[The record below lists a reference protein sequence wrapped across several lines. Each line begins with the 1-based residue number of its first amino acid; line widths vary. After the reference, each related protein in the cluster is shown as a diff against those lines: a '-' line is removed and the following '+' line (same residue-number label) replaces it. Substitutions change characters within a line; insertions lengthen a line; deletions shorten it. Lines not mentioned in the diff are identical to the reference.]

1 ARRLREPRGA
11 HPFGPRAHAVPAA
24 PHDAAAHRSHR
35 RMARPPGGRGRERS
49 ERRETG
55 RRGGARRAGW
65 HRDGP
70 RALRA
75 VHASPRRA
83 SRRVASPTRRRERP
97 MPAEVPPPP
106 RRTPTLIY
114 DGECG
119 FCRESVGLVR
129 RWDRERRLAIVPF
142 QDQERVAAFGIPLTA
157 LAAAMH
163 LVLPD
168 GRVFAG
174 ADAAPELLRLLPGKR
189 WLA

>member
-1 ARRLREPRGA
+1 
-11 HPFGPRAHAVPAA
+11 
-24 PHDAAAHRSHR
+24 
-35 RMARPPGGRGRERS
+35 M
-49 ERRETG
+49 
-55 RRGGARRAGW
+55 
-65 HRDGP
+65 
-70 RALRA
+70 
-75 VHASPRRA
+75 
-83 SRRVASPTRRRERP
+83 ASPTRRRERP

-129 RWDRERRLAIVPF
+129 RWDREHRLAIVPF